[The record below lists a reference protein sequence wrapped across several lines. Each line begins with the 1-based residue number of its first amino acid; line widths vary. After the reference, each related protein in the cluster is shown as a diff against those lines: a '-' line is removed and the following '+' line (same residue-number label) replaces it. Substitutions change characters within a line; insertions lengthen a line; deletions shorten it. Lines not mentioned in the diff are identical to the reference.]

1 MKTYK
6 VRIKKSPESM
16 AYGGQ
21 SNYGL
26 DLGQKNI
33 YSDMTDNPYESVSN
47 TLQPVDREEANI
59 EAELGET
66 AYGDFNNDGRK
77 EHMKIGGERHTNGG
91 TPLNVPEGTFIYSD
105 TKKLRIGGPVLGQFG
120 KSPNTKQKYTPAQL
134 AKQYDINKY
143 QAILDDPYT
152 DKMAKSTAARMIDNY
167 EKKLGGLAL
176 VQESMKGF
184 PQGIPDVAM
193 SVLPEGM
200 GQQLAEMGG
209 FYGGDE
215 GYYQGGGTTPKKVKK
230 EEIAKYEKDGYKR
243 VGNTNVWRKTTSGKD
258 SKDIIITPGK
268 PGTISG
274 GTPGTLTPGY
284 NIPTGGS
291 SRGGSGPCANLKY
304 TVADMNA
311 RPNCYSTFLNKQ
323 GFKDASDGEKQKGL
337 DELLRGKMPKYTPG
351 TKPTTTPATP
361 ETKTCPDGPNGE
373 KNYYVPDP
381 NNPNQCIRA
390 WEDVKEIT
398 PEEDPTTTTT
408 TGGGGGNGGGGGRRP
423 YFGKQ
428 FMVPPKRYT
437 PYAAPLNAMIPE
449 PTFYDPNRELAEG
462 ASQRNMMA
470 AYMSQMD
477 PQQFSARASALNAQ
491 GAEQAANTIGR
502 YQNMNV
508 GVANQFSPLQTDIMN
523 KVMAYR
529 ADAADKLAFNAQ
541 QEDKAYRNTMR
552 NYLKAQDMYDINE
565 YDINTKRMML
575 NETNPYYSIEDGP
588 RGSTLNWKDKTNW
601 MNMVTG
607 QSAQPST
614 EDYSKME
621 LEAKRLKD
629 EGHDAATIN
638 NFLRLKF
645 PNAYAG
651 QTGRGANNAAAI
663 QAQYMNMNRVP
674 SAQSAYPFGY
684 DDGYGY

>member
-26 DLGQKNI
+26 DLGQKNV

-59 EAELGET
+59 EAELNET
-66 AYGDFNNDGRK
+66 AYGDFDNDGQK
-77 EHMKIGGERHTNGG
+77 EHMVIGGKRHSQGG

-105 TKKLRIGGPVLGQFG
+105 TKKLRIGGPVLGKFG
-120 KSPNTKQKYTPAQL
+120 KSPDTKQKYTPAQL

-152 DKMAKSTAARMIDNY
+152 DKMAKDTAARMIDNY

-193 SVLPEGM
+193 SVLPQGM
-200 GQQLAEMGG
+200 GDQLAEMGG
-209 FYGGDE
+209 YYGSDD
-215 GYYQGGGTTPKKVKK
+215 YSYMRNGGALLKMQTAGQTPRKVNKT
-230 EEIAKYEKDGYKR
+230 EIAKYEKEGYKR
-243 VGNTNVWRKTTSGKD
+243 VGNTNVWRKEGKTVEAVD
-258 SKDIIITPGK
+258 PTKGSAGTAPVTRTIPGK
-268 PGTISG
+268 KYVPNENAWWNSLTPEQKAAHNKAVRERIAKDPEYQPKVEVVTP
-274 GTPGTLTPGY
+274 GTPGTPDTCPEGY
-284 NIPTGGS
+284 SLNAATGKCEKVIPNLDEITYEEGLKTGDGGGGS
-291 SRGGSGPCANLKY
+291 SKVYPSG
-304 TVADMNA
+304 
-311 RPNCYSTFLNKQ
+311 
-323 GFKDASDGEKQKGL
+323 
-337 DELLRGKMPKYTPG
+337 
-351 TKPTTTPATP
+351 
-361 ETKTCPDGPNGE
+361 
-373 KNYYVPDP
+373 
-381 NNPNQCIRA
+381 I
-390 WEDVKEIT
+390 
-398 PEEDPTTTTT
+398 
-408 TGGGGGNGGGGGRRP
+408 RP

-428 FMVPPKRYT
+428 FMVGPKRYT

-470 AYMSQMD
+470 AYMQQMD
-477 PQQFSARASALNAQ
+477 PQQFSARANALNAQ

-565 YDINTKRMML
+565 YDRATKQGML
-575 NETNPYYSIEDGP
+575 NETNPYYSVEDSNQGAY
-588 RGSTLNWKDKTNW
+588 LKWKDKNNW
-601 MNMVTG
+601 MSMVTG
-607 QSAQPST
+607 QAPQLDTKSLG
-614 EDYSKME
+614 DME
-621 LEAKRLKD
+621 RYALDLKNA
-629 EGHDAATIN
+629 GHDAATVNQLMRIKYPGA
-638 NFLRLKF
+638 F
-645 PNAYAG
+645 
-651 QTGRGANNAAAI
+651 QSGRSANNAAAI
-663 QAQYMNMNRVP
+663 NAQYMAMNRTP
-674 SAQSAYPFGY
+674 MAQSAYPFGY
-684 DDGYGY
+684 DDGYDY

>member
-1 MKTYK
+1 MKKYK
-6 VRIKKSPESM
+6 VRIKSAPESM

-21 SNYGL
+21 KNYGL
-26 DLGQKNI
+26 DLGQRDV
-33 YSDMTDNPYESVSN
+33 YTDMNQNPYESVSN
-47 TLQPVDREEANI
+47 TLQPVDRAEANI

-105 TKKLRIGGPVLGQFG
+105 TKKLQIGGPVLAKFG
-120 KSPNTKQKYTPAQL
+120 KSENTKQKFTPAAL
-134 AKQYDINKY
+134 AKQYDVNKY
-143 QAILDDPYT
+143 RAILDDPYA
-152 DKMAKSTAARMIDNY
+152 DKMSKRTAERMIDNY

-184 PQGIPDVAM
+184 PQGIPDVAK

-209 FYGGDE
+209 FYGGDQ
-215 GYYQGGGTTPKKVKK
+215 GYYREGGEPTPRKVKK
-230 EEIAKYEKDGYKR
+230 EEIAKFEKEGYKR

-258 SKDIIITPGK
+258 SKDIIV
-268 PGTISG
+268 
-274 GTPGTLTPGY
+274 TPGTAGTTTGGAPGSLTPGY
-284 NIPTGGS
+284 NIPTGGGSGS
-291 SRGGSGPCANLKY
+291 SSGPCANLKY
-304 TVADMNA
+304 TIADMNA
-311 RPNCYSTFLNKQ
+311 RPGCYNTFLNKQ
-323 GFKDASDGEKQKGL
+323 GFKDATDDEKQKGL
-337 DELLRGKMPKYTPG
+337 DELLRGRMPKYTPG
-351 TKPTTTPATP
+351 TAPTATPGKP
-361 ETKTCPDGPNGE
+361 ETKTCPEG
-373 KNYYVPDP
+373 YTPDP
-381 NNPNQCIRA
+381 NDPTKCIKA
-390 WEDVKEIT
+390 WEKMDEIT
-398 PEEDPTTTTT
+398 YEETPTTTTT
-408 TGGGGGNGGGGGRRP
+408 TGGGGGNGGGGRP
-423 YFGKQ
+423 FFGKQ

-477 PQQFSARASALNAQ
+477 PQQFSARANALNAQ

-541 QEDKAYRNTMR
+541 QEDKAYRNAMR
-552 NYLKAQDMYDINE
+552 MDLRNRDMYDINE
-565 YDINTKRMML
+565 YDRMTKLGML
-575 NETNPYYSIEDGP
+575 NETNPYYSIEEGP
-588 RGSTLNWKDKTNW
+588 RGGALKWKDKNNW
-601 MNMVTG
+601 MSMVTG
-607 QSAQPST
+607 QSAAPS
-614 EDYSKME
+614 EQN
-621 LEAKRLKD
+621 LEAMQRYALDLKNA
-629 EGHDAATIN
+629 GHDAATIN
-638 NFLRLKF
+638 NFLRVKF
-645 PNAYAG
+645 PNIA
-651 QTGRGANNAAAI
+651 QSGRGAGSAAAI
-663 QAQYMNMNRVP
+663 NAQYAALNRTP
-674 SAQSAYPFGY
+674 MAQSAYPFGY

>member
-6 VRIKKSPESM
+6 VRIRKSPESM

-105 TKKLRIGGPVLGQFG
+105 TKKLRIGGPVLAKFG
-120 KSPNTKQKYTPAQL
+120 KSENTKQKFTPAQL

-184 PQGIPDVAM
+184 PQGIPDVAK

-209 FYGGDE
+209 FYGDDQD
-215 GYYQGGGTTPKKVKK
+215 YYQGGGQNDIPKINKNQIAQK
-230 EEIAKYEKDGYKR
+230 EKEGFKR
-243 VGNTNVWRKTTSGKD
+243 
-258 SKDIIITPGK
+258 I
-268 PGTISG
+268 PGTNIWEKKG
-274 GTPGTLTPGY
+274 QTIEVRDAIKGTPGTQPVTKTIPGKKYVPNPNAWWNSLTPEQK
-284 NIPTGGS
+284 
-291 SRGGSGPCANLKY
+291 A
-304 TVADMNA
+304 AH
-311 RPNCYSTFLNKQ
+311 NKKVRERIA
-323 GFKDASDGEKQKGL
+323 KDPEYQ
-337 DELLRGKMPKYTPG
+337 PKIEIVTPG
-351 TKPTTTPATP
+351 TKGTPDTCEPGFAINPATGKCEKIIP
-361 ETKTCPDGPNGE
+361 NLERFTYEET
-373 KNYYVPDP
+373 
-381 NNPNQCIRA
+381 
-390 WEDVKEIT
+390 
-398 PEEDPTTTTT
+398 PTTTTT
-408 TGGGGGNGGGGGRRP
+408 ITTGGGGGGRRP

-462 ASQRNMMA
+462 ASNRNMMA
-470 AYMSQMD
+470 AYMQQMD
-477 PQQFSARASALNAQ
+477 PQQFSARANALNAQ
-491 GAEQAANTIGR
+491 GAEQAANTIGK

-565 YDINTKRMML
+565 YDRATKQGML
-575 NETNPYYSIEDGP
+575 NQTNPYYSIEDG
-588 RGSTLNWKDKTNW
+588 RGGATLKWKDKTNW

-607 QSAQPST
+607 QSPQLDTKGLQDVERYAL
-614 EDYSKME
+614 E
-621 LEAKRLKD
+621 LKNA
-629 EGHDAATIN
+629 GHDAATVTQ
-638 NFLRLKF
+638 LMRMKY
-645 PNAYAG
+645 PNAF
-651 QTGRGANNAAAI
+651 QSSRGANNAAAI
-663 QAQYMNMNRVP
+663 NAQYMSMNRAP
-674 SAQSAYPFGY
+674 MAQSAYPFGY
-684 DDGYGY
+684 DDGYDY

>member
-1 MKTYK
+1 MKKYK
-6 VRIKKSPESM
+6 VRIKSAPESM

-21 SNYGL
+21 KNYGL
-26 DLGQKNI
+26 DLGQRDV
-33 YSDMTDNPYESVSN
+33 YTDMNQNPYESVSN
-47 TLQPVDREEANI
+47 TLQPVDRAEANI

-105 TKKLRIGGPVLGQFG
+105 TKKLRIGGPVLAKFG
-120 KSPNTKQKYTPAQL
+120 KSENTKQKFTPAAL
-134 AKQYDINKY
+134 AKQYDVNKY
-143 QAILDDPYT
+143 RAILDDPYA
-152 DKMAKSTAARMIDNY
+152 DKMAKRTAERMIDNY

-209 FYGGDE
+209 FYGSDQ
-215 GYYQGGGTTPKKVKK
+215 GYYREGGEPTPKKVKK
-230 EEIAKYEKDGYKR
+230 EEISKYEKEGYKR
-243 VGNTNVWRKTTSGKD
+243 VGNTNVWRKATSGKD
-258 SKDIIITPGK
+258 TKDIIITPGK

-337 DELLRGKMPKYTPG
+337 DELLRGRMPKYTPG
-351 TKPTTTPATP
+351 TKPTTTPTTP
-361 ETKTCPDGPNGE
+361 ETKTCPEG
-373 KNYYVPDP
+373 YTPDP
-381 NNPNQCIRA
+381 NDPTKCIKA
-390 WEDVKEIT
+390 WEKMDEIT
-398 PEEDPTTTTT
+398 YEEDPTTITT
-408 TGGGGGNGGGGGRRP
+408 TGGGGGGGGRRP
-423 YFGKQ
+423 FFGKQ

-462 ASQRNMMA
+462 ASNRNMMA

-491 GAEQAANTIGR
+491 GAEQAANTMGR

-529 ADAADKLAFNAQ
+529 ADAGDKLAFNAQ
-541 QEDKAYRNTMR
+541 QEDKAYRNAMR
-552 NYLKAQDMYDINE
+552 MDLKAREMYDMNE
-565 YDINTKRMML
+565 RDRYSKLNML
-575 NETNPYYSIEDGP
+575 NETNPYYSIEEGP
-588 RGSTLNWKDKTNW
+588 QGETLKWKDKNNW
-601 MNMVTG
+601 MSMITG
-607 QSAQPST
+607 QSAAPS
-614 EDYSKME
+614 EQSLASMRRFALE
-621 LEAKRLKD
+621 LKN

-638 NFLRLKF
+638 GFLRSQF
-645 PNAYAG
+645 PNAF
-651 QTGRGANNAAAI
+651 QSNRGAGNAAAI
-663 QAQYMNMNRVP
+663 NAQYAALNRAP
-674 SAQSAYPFGY
+674 MAQSAYPFGY

>member
-33 YSDMTDNPYESVSN
+33 YSDMTDNPYDSVSN
-47 TLQPVDREEANI
+47 TLQPVDREDANI
-59 EAELGET
+59 EAELYET

-77 EHMKIGGERHTNGG
+77 EHFKIGGKRHSEGG

-105 TKKLRIGGPVLGQFG
+105 TKKLRIGGAVLGQFG
-120 KSPNTKQKYTPAQL
+120 KSPDTKQKYTPAQL

-176 VQESMKGF
+176 VQEAMKGF

-193 SVLPEGM
+193 SVLPQGM
-200 GQQLAEMGG
+200 GEQLAEMGG
-209 FYGGDE
+209 FYGDDQD
-215 GYYQGGGTTPKKVKK
+215 YYQGGGTTREKVKK
-230 EEIAKYEKDGYKR
+230 EDIPKYEKEGYQR
-243 VGNTNVWRKTTSGKD
+243 VGNTNVWRKPGTSGKD
-258 SKDIIITPGK
+258 KVSIIVTPGK
-268 PGTISG
+268 TGSLTG
-274 GTPGTLTPGY
+274 GTPGKLEKGY
-284 NIPTGGS
+284 DIPITGR
-291 SRGGSGPCANLKY
+291 SRGGRGPCANLKY
-304 TVADMNA
+304 TVADMQA
-311 RPNCYSTFLNKQ
+311 RPDCYDTFLNKQ
-323 GFKDASDGEKQKGL
+323 GFKNASEGEKQKGL
-337 DELLRGKMPKYTPG
+337 DELLLGRMPKYVPG
-351 TKPTTTPATP
+351 TAPTTTPGEP

-373 KNYYVPDP
+373 KNYYTPDP
-381 NNPNQCIRA
+381 NNPNECIRA
-390 WEDVKEIT
+390 WETPPKEIT
-398 PEEDPTTTTT
+398 FDDIPTTTTT
-408 TGGGGGNGGGGGRRP
+408 TGGGGGGGTGGGGGRRP

-470 AYMSQMD
+470 AYMQQMD

-523 KVMAYR
+523 RVMAYR

-541 QEDKAYRNTMR
+541 QEDKAYRNSMR

-575 NETNPYYSIEDGP
+575 NETNPYYSIEEGP
-588 RGSTLNWKDKTNW
+588 RGSSLKWKDKNNW
-601 MNMVTG
+601 MSMVTG
-607 QSAQPST
+607 QSPQLSQNQITEMENYAQT
-614 EDYSKME
+614 
-621 LEAKRLKD
+621 LKETRNMD
-629 EGHDAATIN
+629 SGTIQAL
-638 NFLRLKF
+638 LRARYPGF
-645 PNAYAG
+645 F
-651 QTGRGANNAAAI
+651 QSSRGANNAAALN
-663 QAQYMNMNRVP
+663 AQYFNPTTFQN
-674 SAQSAYPFGY
+674 PFSGSY
-684 DDGYGY
+684 EE

>member
-1 MKTYK
+1 
-6 VRIKKSPESM
+6 
-16 AYGGQ
+16 
-21 SNYGL
+21 
-26 DLGQKNI
+26 
-33 YSDMTDNPYESVSN
+33 MTDNPYESVSN

-105 TKKLRIGGPVLGQFG
+105 TKKLRIGGPVLAKFG
-120 KSPNTKQKYTPAQL
+120 KSENTKQKFTPAQL

-184 PQGIPDVAM
+184 PQGIPDVAK

-209 FYGGDE
+209 FYGDDQD
-215 GYYQGGGTTPKKVKK
+215 YYQGGGQNDIPKINKNQIAQK
-230 EEIAKYEKDGYKR
+230 EKEGFKR
-243 VGNTNVWRKTTSGKD
+243 
-258 SKDIIITPGK
+258 I
-268 PGTISG
+268 PGTNIWEKKG
-274 GTPGTLTPGY
+274 QTIEVRDAIKGTPGTQPVTKTIPGKKYVPNPNAWWNSLTPEQK
-284 NIPTGGS
+284 
-291 SRGGSGPCANLKY
+291 A
-304 TVADMNA
+304 AH
-311 RPNCYSTFLNKQ
+311 NKKVRERIA
-323 GFKDASDGEKQKGL
+323 KDPEYQ
-337 DELLRGKMPKYTPG
+337 PKIEIVTPG
-351 TKPTTTPATP
+351 TKGTPDTCEPGFAINPATGKCEKIIP
-361 ETKTCPDGPNGE
+361 NLERFTYEET
-373 KNYYVPDP
+373 
-381 NNPNQCIRA
+381 
-390 WEDVKEIT
+390 
-398 PEEDPTTTTT
+398 PTTTTT
-408 TGGGGGNGGGGGRRP
+408 ITTGGGGGGRRP

-462 ASQRNMMA
+462 ASNRNMMA

-565 YDINTKRMML
+565 YDRASKQGML
-575 NETNPYYSIEDGP
+575 NETNPYYSIEDG
-588 RGSTLNWKDKTNW
+588 RGGAFLKWKDKNNW

-607 QSAQPST
+607 QSPQLDTKGLQDVERYAL
-614 EDYSKME
+614 E
-621 LEAKRLKD
+621 LKNA
-629 EGHDAATIN
+629 GHDAATVTQ
-638 NFLRLKF
+638 LMRMKY
-645 PNAYAG
+645 PNAF
-651 QTGRGANNAAAI
+651 QSSRGANNAAAI
-663 QAQYMNMNRVP
+663 NAQYMSMNRAP
-674 SAQSAYPFGY
+674 MAQSAYPFGY
-684 DDGYGY
+684 DDGYDY